1 MTRLFRIAFRPDDDQ
16 ADADRQ
22 TASLAAMALVLA
34 LVVVGL
40 FLIRTLTASCAV
52 EDCLMAG
59 RRNCDAVLAAQPSV
73 LPQLARW

>member
-1 MTRLFRIAFRPDDDQ
+1 MSRLYRIAFRPDDDQ
-16 ADADRQ
+16 AGADRQ
-22 TASLAAMALVLA
+22 TASLAALALVLA

-40 FLIRTLTASCAV
+40 FLIRTLAASSAV

-73 LPQLARW
+73 WPR